1 MGALNAMLDNILLGF
16 ATAFTP
22 ENLLYCFIGVF
33 LGTFIGVLPGLG
45 SLAAI
50 SMLLPLSYY
59 LDPTTAL
66 IMLAGIYY
74 GGEYGGSIA
83 SILLNIPGTPS
94 AAITCLDGNPM
105 SRQGRAGVALFI
117 TAIASFVGGSVGV
130 VALMA
135 FGPSIAQLG
144 LSFGPADYFALM
156 LLGLVAAVTVGGGS
170 IVKGLIMV
178 VLGLLLGT
186 VGTDVTSGEFRYTFG
201 LLELRDGIG
210 LVAIAMGLFGI
221 AEVVSSIREAGERKV
236 MEKVTMRAM
245 LPTGDD
251 MRRTCGPMTRG
262 STIGGF
268 LGALPGAGTVIAAFL
283 AYATEVR
290 LAKDKS
296 RFGKGA
302 VEGVAAPESANN
314 AAAQTAFIPTLTI
327 GIPGSPTMSIMLGAL
342 MIHGITPGPLLVSDH
357 PTIFWG
363 LIASFW
369 IGNLFLLVLNIPL
382 IGLWVKVLQCP
393 YKYIYPVVIAL
404 ICIGVFSIRTSVFD
418 VGLVLVFG
426 ALGYLLQRVGY
437 SAAPLILGFVLGP
450 MLEENLRRAMLM
462 ARGDP
467 YRLLLD
473 PLTGSILALSAVLL
487 IWSVFGGVR
496 SLIKSR
502 RPASI
507 TDSRV

>member
-1 MGALNAMLDNILLGF
+1 MWDNILLGF
-16 ATAFTP
+16 ATAMTV
-22 ENLLYCFIGVF
+22 ENLMYCFIGVF

-50 SMLLPLSYY
+50 SMLLPMSFY
-59 LDPTTAL
+59 LEPTTAL
-66 IMLAGIYY
+66 ILLAGIYY

-83 SILLNIPGTPS
+83 SILLNLPGTPS
-94 AAITCLDGNPM
+94 AAVTCLDGNPM
-105 SRQGRAGVALFI
+105 AKQGRAGVALFV

-130 VALMA
+130 IALMG
-135 FGPSIAQLG
+135 FGPAIARVG

-170 IVKGLIMV
+170 LVKGLIMV

-201 LLELRDGIG
+201 FLELRDGVS

-221 AEVVSSIREAGERKV
+221 AEVVSSVRETGTRKIT
-236 MEKVTMRAM
+236 EAVTMRSM
-245 LPTGDD
+245 IPTRAD
-251 MRRTCGPMTRG
+251 MRRILAPMARG
-262 STIGGF
+262 SSIGGF

-283 AYATEVR
+283 AYATELRV
-290 LAKDKS
+290 AKDKT

-302 VEGVAAPESANN
+302 IEGVAAPESANN

-327 GIPGSPTMSIMLGAL
+327 GIPGSATMSIMLGAL

-357 PTIFWG
+357 PMIFWG

-382 IGLWVKVLQCP
+382 IGLWVKVLQFP

-404 ICIGVFSIRTSVFD
+404 ICIGVFSMRTSVFD
-418 VGLVLVFG
+418 VGLVVIFG
-426 ALGYLLQRVGY
+426 GLGYLLQRTGY
-437 SAAPLILGFVLGP
+437 EAAPLILGFVLGP

-467 YRLLLD
+467 MRIVSD
-473 PLTGSILALSAVLL
+473 PLTGSILGLSALMI
-487 IWSVFGGVR
+487 IWFVYGGVR
-496 SLIKSR
+496 GLIRSR
-502 RPASI
+502 QVKGIPPGEA
-507 TDSRV
+507 

>member
-1 MGALNAMLDNILLGF
+1 MWENILLGF
-16 ATAFTP
+16 ATAMTV
-22 ENLLYCFIGVF
+22 ENLMYCFVGVF

-50 SMLLPLSYY
+50 SMLLPMSFY
-59 LDPTTAL
+59 LEPTTAL
-66 IMLAGIYY
+66 ILLAGIYY

-83 SILLNIPGTPS
+83 SILLNLPGTPS
-94 AAITCLDGNPM
+94 AAVTCLDGNPM
-105 SRQGRAGVALFI
+105 AKQGRAGVALFV

-130 VALMA
+130 VALMG

-170 IVKGLIMV
+170 LVKGLIMV

-186 VGTDVTSGEFRYTFG
+186 AGTDVTSGEFRYTFG
-201 LLELRDGIG
+201 FLELRDGVS

-221 AEVVSSIREAGERKV
+221 AEVVSSVREAGTRKIT
-236 MEKVTMRAM
+236 EKVTMRSM
-245 LPTGDD
+245 MPTRAD
-251 MRRTCGPMTRG
+251 MRRTVGPMARG
-262 STIGGF
+262 SSIGGF

-283 AYATEVR
+283 AYATEIRV
-290 LAKDKS
+290 AKDKT

-327 GIPGSPTMSIMLGAL
+327 GIPGSATMSIMLGAL
-342 MIHGITPGPLLVSDH
+342 MIHGITPGPLLVTDH

-382 IGLWVKVLQCP
+382 IGLWVKVLQFP

-404 ICIGVFSIRTSVFD
+404 ICIGVFSMRTSVFD
-418 VGLVLVFG
+418 VGLVVIFG
-426 ALGYLLQRVGY
+426 GLGYLLQRTGY

-462 ARGDP
+462 ARGDAM
-467 YRLLLD
+467 RMVSD
-473 PLTGSILALSAVLL
+473 PVTGSILGLSAAML
-487 IWSVFGGVR
+487 IWAIYGGVR
-496 SLIKSR
+496 NVIRSR
-502 RPASI
+502 QVKDIPPGE
-507 TDSRV
+507 T

>member
-1 MGALNAMLDNILLGF
+1 MWDNILLGF
-16 ATAFTP
+16 ATAATV
-22 ENLLYCFIGVF
+22 ENLMYCFIGVF

-50 SMLLPLSYY
+50 SMLLPMSFY
-59 LDPTTAL
+59 LEPTTAL
-66 IMLAGIYY
+66 ILLAGIYY

-83 SILLNIPGTPS
+83 SILLNLPGTPS
-94 AAITCLDGNPM
+94 AAVTCLDGNPM
-105 SRQGRAGVALFI
+105 AKQGRAGVALFI
-117 TAIASFVGGSVGV
+117 TAIASFVGGTVGII
-130 VALMA
+130 ALMG
-135 FGPSIAQLG
+135 FGPAIARVG

-170 IVKGLIMV
+170 LVKGLIMV
-178 VLGLLLGT
+178 ILGLLLGT

-201 LLELRDGIG
+201 FLELRDGVS

-221 AEVVSSIREAGERKV
+221 AEVVGSVREADQRKITEV
-236 MEKVTMRAM
+236 VTMRSM
-245 LPTGDD
+245 IPTRAD
-251 MRRTCGPMTRG
+251 MRRTLGPMARG
-262 STIGGF
+262 TSIGGF

-283 AYATEVR
+283 AYAMEIRV
-290 LAKDKS
+290 AKDKT

-302 VEGVAAPESANN
+302 IEGIAAPESANN

-327 GIPGSPTMSIMLGAL
+327 GIPGSATMSIMLGAL
-342 MIHGITPGPLLVSDH
+342 MIHGITPGPLLMSDH

-369 IGNLFLLVLNIPL
+369 FGNLFLLVLNIPL
-382 IGLWVKVLQCP
+382 IGLWVKVLQFP

-404 ICIGVFSIRTSVFD
+404 ICIGVFSMRTSVFD
-418 VGLVLVFG
+418 VGLVVIFG
-426 ALGYLLQRVGY
+426 GLGYLLQRVGY

-467 YRLLLD
+467 MRMVLD
-473 PLTGSILALSAVLL
+473 PLTGSILALSALML
-487 IWSVFGGVR
+487 IWAVLGGVFRLVR
-496 SLIKSR
+496 SGGAREIPKGE
-502 RPASI
+502 A
-507 TDSRV
+507 

>member
-1 MGALNAMLDNILLGF
+1 MWENVLLGF
-16 ATAFTP
+16 ATALTAQ
-22 ENLLYCFIGVF
+22 NLLYCFIGVF

-50 SMLLPLSYY
+50 SMLLPLSFY

-83 SILLNIPGTPS
+83 SILLNLPGTPS
-94 AAITCLDGNPM
+94 AAVTCLDGNPM
-105 SRQGRAGVALFI
+105 AKQGRAGVALFI

-130 VALMA
+130 VALMG
-135 FGPSIAQLG
+135 FGPAIARIG

-170 IVKGLIMV
+170 MVKGLIMV

-201 LLELRDGIG
+201 FLELRDGVS
-210 LVAIAMGLFGI
+210 LVAIAMGLCGI
-221 AEVVSSIREAGERKV
+221 AEVVSSVREAGSRRIAA
-236 MEKVTMRAM
+236 KVTMRSM
-245 LPTGDD
+245 LPTRKD
-251 MRRTCGPMTRG
+251 MRRTVGPMARG
-262 STIGGF
+262 SSIGGF

-290 LAKDKS
+290 VARDKTI
-296 RFGKGA
+296 FGKGA
-302 VEGVAAPESANN
+302 IQGVAAPESANN

-327 GIPGSPTMSIMLGAL
+327 GIPGSATMSIMLGAL

-382 IGLWVKVLQCP
+382 IGLWVKVLQFP

-404 ICIGVFSIRTSVFD
+404 ICIGVFSMRTSVFD
-418 VGLVLVFG
+418 VGLVVIFG
-426 ALGYLLQRVGY
+426 GFGYLLQRAGY

-467 YRLLLD
+467 MRMVAD
-473 PLTGSILALSAVLL
+473 PLTGSILALSAMLL
-487 IWSVFGGVR
+487 LWAVYGGVR
-496 SLIKSR
+496 SLVRSGRMKDV
-502 RPASI
+502 PPGEA
-507 TDSRV
+507 

>member
-1 MGALNAMLDNILLGF
+1 MTAMFENILLGF
-16 ATAFTP
+16 ATAATP
-22 ENLLYCFIGVF
+22 ENLLYCFIGVL

-50 SMLLPLSYY
+50 SMLLPLSFY

-105 SRQGRAGVALFI
+105 AKQGRAGVALFV

-135 FGPSIAQLG
+135 FGPAIAAIG
-144 LSFGPADYFALM
+144 LSFGPGDYFALM

-201 LLELRDGIG
+201 FLELRDGVS

-221 AEVVSSIREAGERKV
+221 AEVVSSINEAGKRKIT
-236 MEKVTMRAM
+236 EKVTIKGMV
-245 LPTGDD
+245 PTSSD
-251 MRRTCGPMTRG
+251 MKKTVGPMARG

-268 LGALPGAGTVIAAFL
+268 FGALPGAGTVIAAFL
-283 AYATEVR
+283 AYATEIR

-302 VEGVAAPESANN
+302 IEGIAAPESANN

-382 IGLWVKVLQCP
+382 IGLWVKVLQFP

-404 ICIGVFSIRTSVFD
+404 ICIGVFSMRTSVFD
-418 VGLVLVFG
+418 VGLVLIFG
-426 ALGYLLQRVGY
+426 ALGYLFQRIGY

-450 MLEENLRRAMLM
+450 MLEENLRRAMLI

-467 YRLLLD
+467 YRLILD
-473 PLTGSILALSAVLL
+473 PLTGSILFLSVLL
-487 IWSVFGGVR
+487 LVWAIFGGMRKMV
-496 SLIKSR
+496 KSR
-502 RPASI
+502 QLAKMPSGEA
-507 TDSRV
+507 

>member
-1 MGALNAMLDNILLGF
+1 MLENLLLGA
-16 ATAFTP
+16 ATAFTL
-22 ENLLYCFIGVF
+22 ENLAYCFFGVF

-50 SMLLPLSYY
+50 SMLLPISFY

-105 SRQGRAGVALFI
+105 ARQGRAGVALFI
-117 TAIASFVGGSVGV
+117 TAIASFVGGSIGV
-130 VALMA
+130 IALMG
-135 FGPSIAQLG
+135 FGPAIARIG

-170 IVKGLIMV
+170 IVKGLLMV

-201 LLELRDGIG
+201 FLELRDGVS
-210 LVAIAMGLFGI
+210 LVALAMGIFGI
-221 AEVVSSIREAGERKV
+221 AEVVSSIKDAGQRKIR
-236 MEKVTMRAM
+236 EKVTMRSM
-245 LPTGDD
+245 LPTRTD
-251 MRRTCGPMTRG
+251 MARTVGPMARG
-262 STIGGF
+262 SSIGGF

-283 AYATEVR
+283 AYATEQR
-290 LAKDKS
+290 LARDKS

-342 MIHGITPGPLLVSDH
+342 MIHGITPGPLLVTEH

-363 LIASFW
+363 LIVSFW

-382 IGLWVKVLQCP
+382 IGIWVRVLQFP
-393 YKYIYPVVIAL
+393 YKYVYPVVIAL
-404 ICIGVFSIRTSVFD
+404 ICIGVFSMRNSVFD
-418 VGLVLVFG
+418 VGLVVIFG
-426 ALGYLLQRVGY
+426 AFGYLMQVAGY

-450 MLEENLRRAMLM
+450 MLEENLRRAMLL
-462 ARGDP
+462 ARGDAM
-467 YRLLLD
+467 RLISD
-473 PLTGSILALSAVLL
+473 PLTGSILALSLLLLVWAVL
-487 IWSVFGGVR
+487 GGVR
-496 SLIKSR
+496 SMLR
-502 RPASI
+502 ARAATRLPPGEA
-507 TDSRV
+507 

>member
-1 MGALNAMLDNILLGF
+1 MWENILLGF
-16 ATAFTP
+16 ATAMTF
-22 ENLLYCFIGVF
+22 ENLMYCFVGVF

-50 SMLLPLSYY
+50 SMLLPLSFY
-59 LDPTTAL
+59 LEPTTAL

-83 SILLNIPGTPS
+83 SILLNLPGTPS
-94 AAITCLDGNPM
+94 AAVTCLDGNPM
-105 SRQGRAGVALFI
+105 AKQGRAGHALFI
-117 TAIASFVGGSVGV
+117 TAIASFTGGSVGV
-130 VALMA
+130 VALMG
-135 FGPSIAQLG
+135 FGPAIARIG

-170 IVKGLIMV
+170 KIKGLIMV

-201 LLELRDGIG
+201 FLELRDGVS

-221 AEVVSSIREAGERKV
+221 AEVVSSVRKAGTRKIT
-236 MEKVTMRAM
+236 EKVSMRSM
-245 LPTGDD
+245 LPTRSD
-251 MRRTCGPMTRG
+251 MRKTLGPMVRG

-290 LAKDKS
+290 VAKDKS
-296 RFGKGA
+296 IFGKGA
-302 VEGVAAPESANN
+302 IQGVAAPESANN

-327 GIPGSPTMSIMLGAL
+327 GIPGSATMSIMLGAL
-342 MIHGITPGPLLVSDH
+342 MIHGITPGPLLVSDY

-382 IGLWVKVLQCP
+382 IGLWVKVLQFP

-404 ICIGVFSIRTSVFD
+404 ICIGVFSMRTSVFD
-418 VGLVLVFG
+418 VGLVVIFG
-426 ALGYLLQRVGY
+426 GLGYLLQSTGY

-450 MLEENLRRAMLM
+450 MLEENLRRTMLM

-467 YRLLLD
+467 MRIVSD
-473 PLTGSILALSAVLL
+473 PLTGSILVLSELLLLWAAL
-487 IWSVFGGVR
+487 GGVR
-496 SLIKSR
+496 SLIQHR
-502 RPASI
+502 RIKDIPPG
-507 TDSRV
+507 